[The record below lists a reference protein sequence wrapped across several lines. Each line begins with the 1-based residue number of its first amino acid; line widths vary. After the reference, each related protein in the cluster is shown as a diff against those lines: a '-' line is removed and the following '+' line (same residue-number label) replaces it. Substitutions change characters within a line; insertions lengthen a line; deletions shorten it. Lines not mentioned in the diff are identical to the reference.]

1 MIRRILHIKWS
12 QVREKHIKN
21 KEVRGL
27 FFNIPNIDASINK
40 RTARYVGKVMRSDD
54 TTLPKKFLVAWINK
68 AQKIGPQH
76 TCNNHFAKVINE
88 ILPPTCALSNNNAP
102 LKDWLPIAKDEANWQ
117 HYIDEYFNSCR
128 TINEDENDDDSIAEE
143 DTPSNDDGTSDG

>member
-1 MIRRILHIKWS
+1 
-12 QVREKHIKN
+12 VREKHIKN

-27 FFNIPNIDASINK
+27 FFNIPNIDAFINK
-40 RTARYVGKVMRSDD
+40 RTARYIGKVVRLDD

-68 AQKIGPQH
+68 AQKIGGPQH
-76 TCNNHFAKVINE
+76 TCNNH
-88 ILPPTCALSNNNAP
+88 NAP

-128 TINEDENDDDSIAEE
+128 TINEDENDDDSVGEE
-143 DTPSNDDGTSDG
+143 DTPSNDDEISDG